1 MSELPIELAPS
12 LLANLLLLAG
22 LVLVCLGLLSQDG
35 EQSEWNRKFRIGSL
49 VVGVAIL
56 GYAYAMHSRRESPAS
71 PSPARAE
78 AAEPQTAP
86 QPVPQPASA
95 LLPPPAAA
103 SPAPATFFA
112 GNWRNADPIQRH
124 VVFLRVEQS
133 GEHLNVRAWGSCADQ
148 VCDWGSVQAELNQG
162 GASVHWEQST
172 VRRHMRLLPDGG
184 QLRVV
189 LDSDYGD
196 GRPGEHCE
204 EQFERRQ

>member
-1 MSELPIELAPS
+1 MSGLPFELAPS
-12 LLANLLLLAG
+12 HLANLQLLAG
-22 LVLVCLGLLSQDG
+22 LVLVCFGLFSRDG
-35 EQSEWNRKFRIGSL
+35 DLTEWNRKFRIGSL
-49 VVGVAIL
+49 VVGVVFLA
-56 GYAYAMHSRRESPAS
+56 YAYGMHSRRESPAS

-78 AAEPQTAP
+78 AAELQKGPQHG
-86 QPVPQPASA
+86 PQPASA
-95 LLPPPAAA
+95 TLPPPDAA
-103 SPAPATFFA
+103 STAPATFFA

-148 VCDWGSVQAELNQG
+148 VCDWGSVQAELSQG
-162 GASVHWEQST
+162 AASVHWEQSA
-172 VRRHMRLLPDGG
+172 VQRRMQLLPDGG

-189 LDSDYGD
+189 LDSDYRD